1 MPEKIIHILLVEDD
15 DIDIMNVKRAF
26 KKNNVQNPLT
36 VAEDGLKALEMLKS
50 LKANN
55 EPVPKIILLDLNM
68 PRMGGIEFL
77 TELRKDEE
85 LKDISVFV
93 MTTSSEE
100 TDIVDAYRLNVA
112 GYIVKPLSIEQF
124 INAVSTLNNYWT
136 LCEYPNY

>member
-1 MPEKIIHILLVEDD
+1 MPEKVIHILLIEDD
-15 DIDIMNVKRAF
+15 DVDIMNVKRAF

-36 VAEDGLKALEMLKS
+36 VAEDGLKALEILKS

-124 INAVSTLNNYWT
+124 INAVSTLN
-136 LCEYPNY
+136 

>member
-1 MPEKIIHILLVEDD
+1 MPEKVIHILLVEDD

-36 VAEDGLKALEMLKS
+36 VAEDGLKALEILKS

-77 TELRKDEE
+77 AELRKDED

-136 LCEYPNY
+136 LCEYPNC

>member
-1 MPEKIIHILLVEDD
+1 MPEKVIHILLVEDD

-36 VAEDGLKALEMLKS
+36 VAEDGLKALEILKS

-77 TELRKDEE
+77 TELRKDDE

-112 GYIVKPLSIEQF
+112 GYIVKPLSIERF

-136 LCEYPNY
+136 LCEFPNS